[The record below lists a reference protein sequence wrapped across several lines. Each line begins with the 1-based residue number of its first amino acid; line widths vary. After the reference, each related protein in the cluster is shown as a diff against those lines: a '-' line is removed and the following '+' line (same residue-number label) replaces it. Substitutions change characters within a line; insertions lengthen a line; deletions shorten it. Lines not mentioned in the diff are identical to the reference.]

1 MALPLGLVFWVLA
14 VACLAMGLGNYISA
28 CVYYL
33 TRSILTHYLSIRAS
47 LLVTAVVFFMIFA
60 FHFYEIEWLHFSPFL
75 FFLSFWDRPM
85 VGLIDKRLTCEKN
98 RNGEQ
103 VQPESSSRADRLEDA
118 VGKCLQE
125 PNLLRIYTCS
135 HLWMT

>member
-60 FHFYEIEWLHFSPFL
+60 SHFYEIECLHFSPLL
-75 FFLSFWDRPM
+75 FFCLSGTVPWL
-85 VGLIDKRLTCEKN
+85 G
-98 RNGEQ
+98 
-103 VQPESSSRADRLEDA
+103 
-118 VGKCLQE
+118 
-125 PNLLRIYTCS
+125 
-135 HLWMT
+135 